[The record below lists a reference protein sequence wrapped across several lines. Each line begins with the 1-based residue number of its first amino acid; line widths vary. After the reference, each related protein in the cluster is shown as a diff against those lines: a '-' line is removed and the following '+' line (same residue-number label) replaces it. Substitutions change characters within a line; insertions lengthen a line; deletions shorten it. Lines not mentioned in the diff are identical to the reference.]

1 MVFGFGKKKT
11 QEQQPTI
18 PAATLKEISLEEIPG
33 ILQGIEA
40 PQTAQAVE
48 IAKTTKE
55 EVETHRK
62 KILGLILHLESD
74 GLKLDDVDRNLSV
87 IVKRGKSAIVSTI
100 KKETS
105 SVLTN
110 ATKYDQAVLLNLEI
124 SQMLKKMGDVLGQNS
139 RIIHIF
145 AKKYADNLK
154 EEIAK
159 VAKSRNQL
167 QSSINTIEH
176 FRAECKIIEDLS
188 QKISEQRIE
197 IAQKT
202 ERLSEVESETKS
214 LNETISSLEKQI
226 HEMKSS
232 EGHTKFLEIKTR
244 IDSMSSEKSDVK
256 NAIDFQFSKI
266 SRPLGRYSYISS
278 FEKPVRM
285 MMDELLAN
293 PYEVISPHNKDS
305 IIHILEAVEK
315 SIISGS
321 ISVKDSEKSIEQVQ
335 ETISKLDEF
344 IALKQAYSN
353 KVSALEKE
361 LAVFDI
367 KSLESKEHDLHK
379 AKTDVTNMERIKKK
393 LDEEVK
399 DGNHTLTKNISH
411 LESGVSKLTGSKV
424 SLK

>member
-11 QEQQPTI
+11 QEQQP
-18 PAATLKEISLEEIPG
+18 ATPVETLREISLEEIPG
-33 ILQGIEA
+33 ILQKIEA
-40 PQTAQAVE
+40 PQTAEAVE

-55 EVETHRK
+55 DVETHRK
-62 KILGLILHLESD
+62 KILDLILHLESD
-74 GLKLDDVDRNLSV
+74 GLKLDDVDKNLSV

-100 KKETS
+100 KKETGS
-105 SVLTN
+105 TLTS

-167 QSSINTIEH
+167 QSSINTIEY
-176 FRAECKIIEDLS
+176 FRAESKIIADLG
-188 QKISEQRIE
+188 QKITEQRIV

-202 ERLSEVESETKS
+202 ERLLEVESETQS
-214 LNETISSLEKQI
+214 LKDTITSLEKQI

-232 EGHTKFLEIKTR
+232 ESHTKFLEIKNK
-244 IDSMSSEKSDVK
+244 IDSMSSEKTDVK
-256 NAIDFQFSKI
+256 STIDFQFSKI

-305 IIHILEAVEK
+305 IVHILEAVEK
-315 SIISGS
+315 SVISGS

-335 ETISKLDEF
+335 ETITKLDEF
-344 IALKQAYSN
+344 ISLKEAYSK
-353 KVSALEKE
+353 KVSALEKD
-361 LAVFDI
+361 LTVFDI
-367 KSLESKEHDLHK
+367 KALESKEHDLHK
-379 AKTDVTNMERIKKK
+379 AKTDVTNMERVKKK

-411 LESGVSKLTGSKV
+411 LESGVAKLTGYKV

>member
-18 PAATLKEISLEEIPG
+18 PAETLREISLEEIPG
-33 ILQGIEA
+33 ILQEIEA

-48 IAKTTKE
+48 IAKTTKD

-105 SVLTN
+105 TVLTS

-167 QSSINTIEH
+167 QSSINEIEH

-202 ERLSEVESETKS
+202 ERLSEVDSETKS
-214 LNETISSLEKQI
+214 LNDTISSLEKQI

-315 SIISGS
+315 SVISGS
-321 ISVKDSEKSIEQVQ
+321 ISVKDYEKSIEQVQ

-344 IALKQAYSN
+344 IALKEAYSN

-424 SLK
+424 SLN

>member
-11 QEQQPTI
+11 HEQQPTI
-18 PAATLKEISLEEIPG
+18 PAETLREISLEEIPG
-33 ILQGIEA
+33 ILQEIEA

-105 SVLTN
+105 TVLTS

-167 QSSINTIEH
+167 QSSINEIEH

-202 ERLSEVESETKS
+202 ERLSEVDSETKS
-214 LNETISSLEKQI
+214 LNDTISSLEKQI

-315 SIISGS
+315 SVISGS

-344 IALKQAYSN
+344 IALKEAYSN

-393 LDEEVK
+393 LDEEIK

>member
-11 QEQQPTI
+11 QEQQPTT
-18 PAATLKEISLEEIPG
+18 PVHTEREISLEEIPG
-33 ILQGIEA
+33 ILQEIES
-40 PQTAQAVE
+40 PQTVEAVE
-48 IAKTTKE
+48 IAKTTKSD
-55 EVETHRK
+55 VEAHRK

-74 GLKLDDVDRNLSV
+74 GLKLDDVDKNLSV

-100 KKETS
+100 KKETGS
-105 SVLTN
+105 TLTN

-167 QSSINTIEH
+167 QSSINAIEN
-176 FRAECKIIEDLS
+176 FRVESKIIADLG
-188 QKISEQRIE
+188 QKITEQRIS

-202 ERLSEVESETKS
+202 ERLSQVESETKS
-214 LNETISSLEKQI
+214 LKDTIASLEKQI

-232 EGHTKFLEIKTR
+232 EGHTKFLEIKNK
-244 IDSMSSEKSDVK
+244 IDSMSSEKTDVK
-256 NAIDFQFSKI
+256 STIDFQFSKI

-305 IIHILEAVEK
+305 IVHILEAVEK
-315 SIISGS
+315 SVISGS

-335 ETISKLDEF
+335 ETITKLDEF
-344 IALKQAYSN
+344 ISLKEAYSK
-353 KVSALEKE
+353 KVSALEKD
-361 LAVFDI
+361 LTVFDI

-379 AKTDVTNMERIKKK
+379 AKTDVTNMERVKKK

-411 LESGVSKLTGSKV
+411 LESGVAKLTGYKV
-424 SLK
+424 LLK

>member
-18 PAATLKEISLEEIPG
+18 SAETLKEISLEDIPG
-33 ILQGIEA
+33 TLQKIEA
-40 PQTAQAVE
+40 PQTAEAVE
-48 IAKTTKE
+48 IAKTTKK
-55 EVETHRK
+55 EVEMHRK
-62 KILGLILHLESD
+62 KILDLILHLESD
-74 GLKLDDVDRNLSV
+74 GLKLDDVDKNLSV

-100 KKETS
+100 KKETRS
-105 SVLTN
+105 ILTS

-167 QSSINTIEH
+167 QSSINAIEH
-176 FRAECKIIEDLS
+176 FRAEVKITEDLS
-188 QKISEQRIE
+188 QKISEQRIV
-197 IAQKT
+197 IVQKT
-202 ERLSEVESETKS
+202 ERLSEVESETRS
-214 LNETISSLEKQI
+214 LKDTIASLEKQI

-232 EGHTKFLEIKTR
+232 ESHTKFLDIKNK
-244 IDSMSSEKSDVK
+244 IDSMSSEKSYVK

-293 PYEVISPHNKDS
+293 PYEVISQNNKDS
-305 IIHILEAVEK
+305 IVHILEAVEK
-315 SIISGS
+315 SVISGS

-344 IALKQAYSN
+344 ISLKEAYSK
-353 KVSALEKE
+353 KVSTLEKD

-379 AKTDVTNMERIKKK
+379 TRTDVTNMERIKKK
-393 LDEEVK
+393 LDEEIK
-399 DGNHTLTKNISH
+399 DGNHTLTKNISQ
-411 LESGVSKLTGSKV
+411 LESGVAKLIGSKV